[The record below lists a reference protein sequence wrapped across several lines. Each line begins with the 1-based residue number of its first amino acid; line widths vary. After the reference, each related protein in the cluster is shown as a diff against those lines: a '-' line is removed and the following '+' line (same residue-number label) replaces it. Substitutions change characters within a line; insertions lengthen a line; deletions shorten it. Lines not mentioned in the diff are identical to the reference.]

1 MTKVENKAD
10 WYDRIAWGVVV
21 PIFLLAVISL
31 YGIWVAT
38 VNDPKMGSPVKAVI
52 TQAVWYLVS
61 ISLVIFVMQFD
72 AEQLFK
78 IAPIAYGIGIILLI
92 AVLFLYNRQ
101 VFADTGAKSWFKLG
115 PLTFQPSEIMKPAF
129 ILMLARV
136 VERHNEQYAHT
147 FKTDWLLIGKIFA
160 WLIPVAVLLKLQ
172 NDFGTMLV
180 FFAIVGGV
188 ILVSGITW
196 KIIIPVYGVVF
207 IIGAAAILLVTT
219 PGGQSFLGSAFNF
232 RAYQFQRINSWLNPS
247 QDTSSGA
254 YQLWQSMKAVGSG
267 QIWGHGFGKVS
278 VYVPVRT
285 SDMVFSVIG
294 ESLGFVG
301 CCALILIYFYLIFQ
315 MVKITFET
323 KNAFYSYISTGIIMM
338 ILFHVFENIGMGIDL
353 LPLTGIPLPFVSQG
367 GSALLGNMIGI
378 GLILS
383 MKWHHKDYIFST
395 AGDF

>member
-10 WYDRIAWGVVV
+10 WYDRIAWGVVIPV
-21 PIFLLAVISL
+21 FLLAVISL

-61 ISLVIFVMQFD
+61 IALVIFVMQFD

-160 WLIPVAVLLKLQ
+160 WLIPVAALLKLQ

-219 PGGQSFLGSAFNF
+219 PGGQAFLGSAFNF

>member
-10 WYDRIAWGVVV
+10 WYDRIAWGVVIPV
-21 PIFLLAVISL
+21 FLLAVISL

-61 ISLVIFVMQFD
+61 IALVIFVMQFD

-219 PGGQSFLGSAFNF
+219 PGGQAFLGSAFNF

-267 QIWGHGFGKVS
+267 QIWGHGFGKIS

-353 LPLTGIPLPFVSQG
+353 LPLTGIPLPFVLS
-367 GSALLGNMIGI
+367 
-378 GLILS
+378 LI
-383 MKWHHKDYIFST
+383 HI
-395 AGDF
+395 

>member
-21 PIFLLAVISL
+21 PVFLLAVISL

-61 ISLVIFVMQFD
+61 IALVIFVMQFD